1 MYVLVFFI
9 IKKSWVVLPSPPQ
22 KFYYLHIQG
31 GYRGVGRNVAPP
43 PLSFQKSSSI
53 ALKGKKTA
61 SAKQESQSKI
71 SSSVRLLVPKSG
83 LLSSE
88 INLAPPSLKS
98 FIRPWLVIMSTKWK
112 YFDYLFRCRGIN
124 PLSPPCNP
132 ISVNVGIAEF
142 SLVAGNLF

>member
-43 PLSFQKSSSI
+43 PLRFQKSSSI

-98 FIRPWLVIMSTKWK
+98 CIRPCAYQARSQGG
-112 YFDYLFRCRGIN
+112 CRGIGA
-124 PLSPPCNP
+124 PLFLLKGGCND
-132 ISVNVGIAEF
+132 EF
-142 SLVAGNLF
+142 SPLPPSRPYWCLNVNK